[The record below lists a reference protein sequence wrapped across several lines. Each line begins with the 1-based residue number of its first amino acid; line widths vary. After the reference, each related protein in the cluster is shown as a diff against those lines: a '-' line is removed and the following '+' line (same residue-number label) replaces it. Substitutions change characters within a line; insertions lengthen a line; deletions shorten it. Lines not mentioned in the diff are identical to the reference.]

1 MCLCLSDPERVWR
14 NRAPSRVSLDRPR
27 QQRDSEKNQGM
38 TPTAASTA
46 QVPLGAW
53 YYRHTLH
60 AGEDYFNAVA
70 FRSHKHK

>member
-1 MCLCLSDPERVWR
+1 
-14 NRAPSRVSLDRPR
+14 
-27 QQRDSEKNQGM
+27 M

-46 QVPLGAW
+46 QVPLGAC